1 MDSQFWDFS
10 LAIYARPG
18 AAAACLQCQD
28 EAEADVNLVLFLLW
42 RAAAGYRLAENE
54 IASLDEQVAPWRE
67 RIVKPLRAIRRE
79 LKFSNLDKSGAFR
92 ERIKAAELE
101 AERIEQ
107 EALSCAVAREARPER
122 VYPPLVAACANLRAY
137 AIVLGRP
144 LPEVAT
150 DEILTVFALFV
161 RADQSGAPIGG

>member
-1 MDSQFWDFS
+1 MDRQFWDFS
-10 LAIYARPG
+10 LAIYALPG
-18 AAAACLQCQD
+18 IASACLQCQD
-28 EAEADVNLVLFLLW
+28 EAEADVNLILFLLW
-42 RAAAGYRLAENE
+42 RAVAGYRLAENE

-79 LKFSNLDKSGAFR
+79 LKFSDLDKSGAFR

-122 VYPPLVAACANLRAY
+122 ALPPVEAARANLRAY
-137 AIVLGRP
+137 AAV
-144 LPEVAT
+144 
-150 DEILTVFALFV
+150 
-161 RADQSGAPIGG
+161 